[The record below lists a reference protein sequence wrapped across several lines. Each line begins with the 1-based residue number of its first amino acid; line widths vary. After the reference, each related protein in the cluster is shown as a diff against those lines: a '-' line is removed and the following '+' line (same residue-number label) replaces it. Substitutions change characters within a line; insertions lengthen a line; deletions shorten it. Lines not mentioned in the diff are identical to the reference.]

1 MGCHC
6 LPSWSIMID
15 LMEDG
20 NMTRHQTSH
29 PAQFGVEEDV
39 LGYQDQDE
47 ANLLSEA
54 SRPQIINP
62 RTMRVNRY
70 AIRDSVEIAIKEA
83 LRRP

>member
-1 MGCHC
+1 
-6 LPSWSIMID
+6 MID

-20 NMTRHQTSH
+20 DMDQHQASH
-29 PAQFGVEEDV
+29 PDQLGVEEDH

-70 AIRDSVEIAIKEA
+70 AIRDSVDIAIDEA
-83 LRRP
+83 LSRP